1 MSKKSIFLDHP
12 VTSPLSNQLTQ
23 VRIPPNRFFRR
34 FFFLLSPQQTHLSW
48 YQTVRGEGPLLDG
61 RGHLLQSLAGSLL
74 QRTVGVALA
83 RIKHD
88 GLLVAVFF
96 CLFVG

>member
-1 MSKKSIFLDHP
+1 MDLLVRFSHR
-12 VTSPLSNQLTQ
+12 VEVLSVLGLGSWVVG
-23 VRIPPNRFFRR
+23 VR
-34 FFFLLSPQQTHLSW
+34 LLSW

-88 GLLVAVFF
+88 GLLVAV
-96 CLFVG
+96 CLFVCLLDDVQRRQEVCL